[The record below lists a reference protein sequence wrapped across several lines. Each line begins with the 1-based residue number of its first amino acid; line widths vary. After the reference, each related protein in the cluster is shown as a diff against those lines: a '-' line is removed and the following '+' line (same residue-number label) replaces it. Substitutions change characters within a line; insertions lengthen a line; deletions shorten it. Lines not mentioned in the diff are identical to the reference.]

1 MVTSQ
6 LTEKLENQ
14 VLESRKEPREAWQ
27 QENVARVTF
36 QKCAAG
42 MLPWV
47 PAGPVFTLPPPL
59 RSSSQLVFA
68 SFPGDPTPQ
77 AGAPD

>member
-1 MVTSQ
+1 M
-6 LTEKLENQ
+6 
-14 VLESRKEPREAWQ
+14 ESRKEPREAWQ

-47 PAGPVFTLPPPL
+47 PAGPVFIATFTEKYF
-59 RSSSQLVFA
+59 STGVFA
-68 SFPGDPTPQ
+68 PFPGDPTPQ